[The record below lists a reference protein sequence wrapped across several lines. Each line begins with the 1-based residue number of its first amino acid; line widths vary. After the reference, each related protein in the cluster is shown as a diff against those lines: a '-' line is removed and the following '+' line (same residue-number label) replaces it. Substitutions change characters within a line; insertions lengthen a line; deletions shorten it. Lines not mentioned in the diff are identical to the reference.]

1 MRFVCNQTQVPTDRY
16 ECFTLLY
23 TQNDDCSA
31 EQKCLFFS
39 GLHFSITIF
48 PIHLDQI
55 TSVFLSFSLTSP
67 VGPGTTLE
75 CVTWCARARP
85 DLDGLAA
92 SGSAAV
98 GQFGGKYLCRYARP
112 LVTLYREGN
121 FMWTACQSW
130 EGDCVRVSRRTAV
143 TLAGLG
149 EQHNKKAPTRLYM
162 SIFVQLSLAWLPLI
176 DRVIIIILHSYS
188 VLFFA
193 DFPSTIFT
201 TMRARNFPRRCLGR
215 KSRPPGAR
223 LCAQEAV
230 VFRSGRRKFMSWSY
244 CVV

>member
-1 MRFVCNQTQVPTDRY
+1 MRFVCNQTLVPTDRY

-67 VGPGTTLE
+67 VGLGTTLE
-75 CVTWCARARP
+75 CVSWCARARP

-98 GQFGGKYLCRYARP
+98 GQFGGKYLCKYARP

-143 TLAGLG
+143 TLGWAGRTAQQKSPHPALY
-149 EQHNKKAPTRLYM
+149 EHFCPAEPCLATANRQSNNHN
-162 SIFVQLSLAWLPLI
+162 SSFVQ
-176 DRVIIIILHSYS
+176 
-188 VLFFA
+188 
-193 DFPSTIFT
+193 
-201 TMRARNFPRRCLGR
+201 
-215 KSRPPGAR
+215 
-223 LCAQEAV
+223 
-230 VFRSGRRKFMSWSY
+230 
-244 CVV
+244 

>member
-1 MRFVCNQTQVPTDRY
+1 MFVFLGPAFQHHD
-16 ECFTLLY
+16 FY
-23 TQNDDCSA
+23 T
-31 EQKCLFFS
+31 
-39 GLHFSITIF
+39 
-48 PIHLDQI
+48 IHLDQI

-67 VGPGTTLE
+67 VGLGTTLE

-98 GQFGGKYLCRYARP
+98 GQFGGKYLCKYARP

-143 TLAGLG
+143 TLGWAGRTAQQKSPHPALY
-149 EQHNKKAPTRLYM
+149 EHFCPAEPCLATANRQSNNHN
-162 SIFVQLSLAWLPLI
+162 SSFVQCS
-176 DRVIIIILHSYS
+176 
-188 VLFFA
+188 FFA

-223 LCAQEAV
+223 LCA
-230 VFRSGRRKFMSWSY
+230 
-244 CVV
+244 